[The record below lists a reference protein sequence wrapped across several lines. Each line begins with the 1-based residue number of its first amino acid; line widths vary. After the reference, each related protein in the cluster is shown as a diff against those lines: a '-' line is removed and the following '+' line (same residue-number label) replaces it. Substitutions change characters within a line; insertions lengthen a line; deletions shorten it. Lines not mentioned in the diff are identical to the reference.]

1 MRILRNLA
9 FIQILSA
16 SMFLAACGGSSEPT
30 NTANTNAAGARTPIA
45 SPSVAANNVNA
56 AMPIA
61 SPTIQASEGV
71 NAPCAVVAAH
81 HTALVKRDEAAL
93 RKTLTQATI
102 RQFEA
107 DARAEGD
114 KTIVG
119 YLTAYSSPD
128 PRPPAC
134 GGSVQGD
141 VATLQTKDAES
152 GIVVMRAIKENGE
165 WKLDLLS
172 VKPQ

>member
-1 MRILRNLA
+1 MRILRNFA
-9 FIQILSA
+9 FIQILSV
-16 SMFLAACGGSSEPT
+16 SIFLAACSSSSEP
-30 NTANTNAAGARTPIA
+30 NPPNTNAANAKTPIA
-45 SPSVAANNVNA
+45 SPSVAANSANTPA
-56 AMPIA
+56 PIA
-61 SPTIQASEGV
+61 SPTIQASEGSS
-71 NAPCAVVAAH
+71 APCAVVAAH
-81 HTALVKRDEAAL
+81 HAALVKSDEAAF

-107 DARAEGD
+107 DAKAEGE

-128 PRPPAC
+128 PSPPIC

-141 VATLQTKDAES
+141 VATLQTKDAE
-152 GIVVMRAIKENGE
+152 GGVVVMRAVKENGE

>member
-1 MRILRNLA
+1 VPA
-9 FIQILSA
+9 
-16 SMFLAACGGSSEPT
+16 
-30 NTANTNAAGARTPIA
+30 
-45 SPSVAANNVNA
+45 
-56 AMPIA
+56 PIA
-61 SPTIQASEGV
+61 SPTIQVTEDSR
-71 NAPCAVVAAH
+71 APCAVVAAH
-81 HTALVKRDEAAL
+81 HAALVRSDEAAF

-107 DARAEGD
+107 DAKAEGE

-128 PRPPAC
+128 ARPPIC

-141 VATLQTKDAES
+141 VASLQTKDAE
-152 GIVVMRAIKENGE
+152 GGVVIMRAVKENGE

>member
-1 MRILRNLA
+1 MRILRNIA
-9 FIQILSA
+9 FIQILSVLI
-16 SMFLAACGGSSEPT
+16 FLAACSSGSNEI
-30 NTANTNAAGARTPIA
+30 NTANTNAVNAKTPIA
-45 SPSVAANNVNA
+45 SPSIAAGNA
-56 AMPIA
+56 NAVMPIA
-61 SPTIQASEGV
+61 SPTIQVSEDSRV
-71 NAPCAVVAAH
+71 PCAVVAAH
-81 HTALVKRDEAAL
+81 HAALVRKDEAAF

-107 DARAEGD
+107 DAKAEGE

-128 PRPPAC
+128 TRPPIC

-141 VATLQTKDAES
+141 VATLQTKDAE
-152 GIVVMRAIKENGE
+152 GGVVIMRAVKENGE